1 MSDDAVHATILSDA
15 DWDSKS
21 GTERELSMEIRIQSP
36 FKVDKNQKM
45 GDDDEYEM
53 ADNDVVIRGPVYVGD
68 DTMLDR
74 HSELVDMKAIFS
86 AWEAYSQNP
95 VILYNHS
102 KTSGVIGRMTD
113 VEMGTWDGIKGEVPV
128 GRAIIDGG
136 EEAIVRKIRKGF
148 LRAFSIGFIAKAAV
162 KECKDDDT
170 CYIKFTEIEWLETS
184 VVDVPASPN
193 ALFSVEKHILG
204 YEDLGD
210 RIAVLFAKPDEDEA
224 TPADDE
230 VAVDIEADKSAGKS
244 CGCGTGCTCGET
256 CTCGE
261 SKSTDPDES
270 EESEEVSPIGTFGI
284 DETDALDSRL
294 ALVEAFI
301 EAMESK
307 DSDSDSF
314 NTPLQQP
321 IGYPTTEMNDMTDQ
335 EIIKASEESEELV
348 EEVLEESPE
357 VLEEAPAEEL
367 VEESLEES
375 EELELSEEVVE
386 EVAEAT
392 EEESADEPMVVKATD
407 ELLFGIVQT
416 LSNIDTRIGE
426 LEAKFSTPDLSEEV
440 AELKSTLA
448 DREATIA
455 SLTEEKNAAEAE
467 AAIEAE
473 VSKRVAAH
481 VGAPTPTTKNAAP
494 KSLVPSVEPTVKTGT
509 TKFDPVPEV
518 TSGMNGLSAW
528 LQNQIERRGA

>member
-45 GDDDEYEM
+45 GDNDEYEM

-68 DTMLDR
+68 DNMLDR

-102 KTSGVIGRMTD
+102 KTNGVIGRMTD
-113 VEMGTWDGIKGEVPV
+113 VEMGTWDGIEGDVPV

-204 YEDLGD
+204 YEDMGD
-210 RIAVLFAKPDEDEA
+210 RIAVLFAKPDEDES

-244 CGCGTGCTCGET
+244 CGCGESCNCGET

-261 SKSTDPDES
+261 TKSTDPDES
-270 EESEEVSPIGTFGI
+270 EESEEVSPIGTFELGEN
-284 DETDALDSRL
+284 DTLDARL
-294 ALVEAFI
+294 SLIEAFI
-301 EAMESK
+301 DAMESK
-307 DSDSDSF
+307 SSDSDSF
-314 NTPLQQP
+314 NTPLEQP
-321 IGYPTTEMNDMTDQ
+321 IGYPDTEMNDMTDQ

-348 EEVLEESPE
+348 EEVLEESLE

-375 EELELSEEVVE
+375 EEKVELS
-386 EVAEAT
+386 AEAT

-416 LSNIDTRIGE
+416 LSNIDSRIAD
-426 LEAKFSTPDLSEEV
+426 LENKFATPDLSGEV
-440 AELKSTLA
+440 AELKSIIEER
-448 DREATIA
+448 DATIA
-455 SLTEEKNAAEAE
+455 SLTEEKKAAEAE

-473 VSKRVAAH
+473 VSKRVAER
-481 VGAPTPTTKNAAP
+481 VGAPIPTTKNAAP

-518 TSGMNGLSAW
+518 SNGMNGLAAW

>member
-36 FKVDKNQKM
+36 FKVEKNQKM
-45 GDDDEYEM
+45 GEDDEYEM

-68 DTMLDR
+68 DNMLDR

-102 KTSGVIGRMTD
+102 KTNGVIGRMTD
-113 VEMGTWDGIKGEVPV
+113 VEMGTWDGIKGDVPV

-204 YEDLGD
+204 YEDMGD
-210 RIAVLFAKPDEDEA
+210 RIAVLFAKPEDEG

-230 VAVDIEADKSAGKS
+230 VAVDIEADKSHGCSCEGSCTCDHDKS
-244 CGCGTGCTCGET
+244 CGCG
-256 CTCGE
+256 E
-261 SKSTDPDES
+261 SDPDDEGH
-270 EESEEVSPIGTFGI
+270 EEVSPIGTFELGES
-284 DETDALDSRL
+284 DTLDARL
-294 ALVEAFI
+294 SLVEAFI
-301 EAMESK
+301 DAMESK
-307 DSDSDSF
+307 SSDSDSF
-314 NTPLQQP
+314 NTPLEQP
-321 IGYPTTEMNDMTDQ
+321 IGYPDTEMNDMTDQ

-375 EELELSEEVVE
+375 EETVELS
-386 EVAEAT
+386 AEAT

-416 LSNIDTRIGE
+416 LSNIDSRIAD
-426 LEAKFSTPDLSEEV
+426 LENKFATPDLSGEV
-440 AELKSTLA
+440 AELKA
-448 DREATIA
+448 IIEERDATIA
-455 SLTEEKNAAEAE
+455 SLTEEKKAAEAE

-473 VSKRVAAH
+473 VSKRVAER
-481 VGAPTPTTKNAAP
+481 VGAPVPTTKNAAP
-494 KSLVPSVEPTVKTGT
+494 KSLVPSVEPKVKTGT

-518 TSGMNGLSAW
+518 SNGMNGLAAW

>member
-36 FKVDKNQKM
+36 FKVEKNQKM
-45 GDDDEYEM
+45 GEDDEYEM

-68 DTMLDR
+68 DNMLDR

-113 VEMGTWDGIKGEVPV
+113 VEMGTWDGIEGEVPV

-204 YEDLGD
+204 YEDMGD
-210 RIAVLFAKPDEDEA
+210 RIAILFGKPEDEG

-230 VAVDIEADKSAGKS
+230 VATDIEADKSAGES
-244 CGCGTGCTCGET
+244 CGCGNHG
-256 CTCGE
+256 
-261 SKSTDPDES
+261 KSEPDED
-270 EESEEVSPIGTFGI
+270 EEYEEVSPIGTFSAE
-284 DETDALDSRL
+284 ETTPLEDRL
-294 ALVEAFI
+294 ALLEAFVD
-301 EAMESK
+301 AMESK
-307 DSDSDSF
+307 SSDSDSF
-314 NTPLQQP
+314 NTPLEQP
-321 IGYPTTEMNDMTDQ
+321 IGYPDTEMNDMTDQ

-375 EELELSEEVVE
+375 EETVELSEELVE

-392 EEESADEPMVVKATD
+392 EEESADAPMVVKATD

-416 LSNIDTRIGE
+416 LSNIDARIAD
-426 LEAKFSTPDLSEEV
+426 LENKFATPDLSGEV
-440 AELKSTLA
+440 ADLKSIIEER
-448 DREATIA
+448 DATIA
-455 SLTEEKNAAEAE
+455 SLTEEKKAAEAE

-473 VSKRVAAH
+473 VSKRVAER
-481 VGAPTPTTKNAAP
+481 VGAPIPTTKNAAP
-494 KSLVPSVEPTVKTGT
+494 KSLVPSVEPKVKTGT

-518 TSGMNGLSAW
+518 SNGMNGLAAW

>member
-1 MSDDAVHATILSDA
+1 MTDEVRATILSDEE
-15 DWDSKS
+15 WDSKS
-21 GTERELSMEIRIQSP
+21 GDSRELSMEIRVQAP
-36 FKVDKNQKM
+36 FKVVKNQSKM
-45 GDDDEYEM
+45 GEDDEYEM
-53 ADNDVVIRGPVYVGD
+53 ADDDVVIRGPVYVGD
-68 DTMLDR
+68 SDMLDR
-74 HSELVDMKAIFS
+74 HSELVDMKAIFD

-102 KTSGVIGRMTD
+102 KTAGVIGRMTD
-113 VEMGTWDGIKGEVPV
+113 VEMGSWDGIEGDVPI
-128 GRAIIDGG
+128 GRAVIDGG

-162 KECKDDDT
+162 KECKDDDS
-170 CYIKFTEIEWLETS
+170 CYIKFTQIEWLETS

-204 YEDLGD
+204 YEDMGD
-210 RIAVLFAKPDEDEA
+210 RIAILFGKPEDEG

-230 VAVDIEADKSAGKS
+230 VAVDIEADKSHGES
-244 CGCGTGCTCGET
+244 CGCDNQE
-256 CTCGE
+256 
-261 SKSTDPDES
+261 KSTDEEV
-270 EESEEVSPIGTFGI
+270 EESEEVSPIGTFDDNGN
-284 DETDALDSRL
+284 DALDARL
-294 ALVEAFI
+294 SLIEAFV

-307 DSDSDSF
+307 ASDSDSF
-314 NTPLQQP
+314 NTPLEQP
-321 IGYPTTEMNDMTDQ
+321 IGYPTTEMNDMTEQ

-375 EELELSEEVVE
+375 EETVELSEEVVE

-416 LSNIDTRIGE
+416 LSNIDARIAD
-426 LEAKFSTPDLSEEV
+426 LEHKFGNPDMSEEV
-440 AELKSTLA
+440 ASLKSIIEER
-448 DREATIA
+448 DATIA
-455 SLTEEKNAAEAE
+455 SLTEEKKAAEAE

-473 VSKRVAAH
+473 VSKRVAER

-494 KSLVPSVEPTVKTGT
+494 KSLVPSLEPTVKSGT

-518 TSGMNGLSAW
+518 SNGMNGLAAW

>member
-1 MSDDAVHATILSDA
+1 MTNEVHATILSD
-15 DWDSKS
+15 DEWDSKS
-21 GTERELSMEIRIQSP
+21 GETRELSMEIRVQAP
-36 FKVDKNQKM
+36 FKVVKNQSKEHM
-45 GDDDEYEM
+45 DDDEYEM
-53 ADNDVVIRGPVYVGD
+53 AEDDVMIRGPVYVGD
-68 DTMLDR
+68 SDMLDR
-74 HSELVDMKAIFS
+74 HAELVDMKAIFD

-102 KTSGVIGRMTD
+102 KTAGVIGRMTD
-113 VEMGTWDGIKGEVPV
+113 VEMGSWDGIEGDVPI
-128 GRAIIDGG
+128 GRAVIDGG

-162 KECKDDDT
+162 KECKDDDS

-204 YEDLGD
+204 YEDMGD
-210 RIAVLFAKPDEDEA
+210 RIAILFAKPDDEG
-224 TPADDE
+224 TPSNDE
-230 VAVDIEADKSAGKS
+230 VETDIEANKSNGG
-244 CGCGTGCTCGET
+244 CGCESGCGSDCTCGDCE
-256 CTCGE
+256 
-261 SKSTDPDES
+261 KP
-270 EESEEVSPIGTFGI
+270 EEVSPIGTFNNEEN
-284 DETDALDSRL
+284 DSLQSRL
-294 ALVEAFI
+294 ALVEAFV

-307 DSDSDSF
+307 SADTDSL
-314 NTPLQQP
+314 NTPLEQP
-321 IGYPTTEMNDMTDQ
+321 IGYPPTEMNDMTEQ
-335 EIIKASEESEELV
+335 EIIKAAEETEELV

-367 VEESLEES
+367 VEET
-375 EELELSEEVVE
+375 LELSEEVVE

-416 LSNIDTRIGE
+416 LSNIDSRIAD
-426 LEAKFSTPDLSEEV
+426 LENKFATPDLSGEV
-440 AELKSTLA
+440 AELKAVIDGL
-448 DREATIA
+448 EGTIA
-455 SLTEEKNAAEAE
+455 SLTEEKKAAEAE

-473 VSKRVAAH
+473 VSKRVAER

-494 KSLVPSVEPTVKTGT
+494 KSLVPSLEPTVKSGT

-518 TSGMNGLSAW
+518 SSGMNGLSAW
-528 LQNQIERRGA
+528 LTNQIERRGA

>member
-1 MSDDAVHATILSDA
+1 
-15 DWDSKS
+15 
-21 GTERELSMEIRIQSP
+21 
-36 FKVDKNQKM
+36 
-45 GDDDEYEM
+45 
-53 ADNDVVIRGPVYVGD
+53 
-68 DTMLDR
+68 
-74 HSELVDMKAIFS
+74 
-86 AWEAYSQNP
+86 
-95 VILYNHS
+95 
-102 KTSGVIGRMTD
+102 
-113 VEMGTWDGIKGEVPV
+113 
-128 GRAIIDGG
+128 
-136 EEAIVRKIRKGF
+136 
-148 LRAFSIGFIAKAAV
+148 
-162 KECKDDDT
+162 
-170 CYIKFTEIEWLETS
+170 
-184 VVDVPASPN
+184 
-193 ALFSVEKHILG
+193 
-204 YEDLGD
+204 
-210 RIAVLFAKPDEDEA
+210 
-224 TPADDE
+224 
-230 VAVDIEADKSAGKS
+230 
-244 CGCGTGCTCGET
+244 
-256 CTCGE
+256 
-261 SKSTDPDES
+261 
-270 EESEEVSPIGTFGI
+270 
-284 DETDALDSRL
+284 
-294 ALVEAFI
+294 
-301 EAMESK
+301 
-307 DSDSDSF
+307 
-314 NTPLQQP
+314 
-321 IGYPTTEMNDMTDQ
+321 MNDMTDQ

-375 EELELSEEVVE
+375 EETLELSEEVVE

-440 AELKSTLA
+440 AELKAALA